1 VLRRIRDGFLHLGEK
16 LRAESA
22 RVVSPGRSRTV
33 VELELAEGK
42 YHEVRRLFEA
52 QGLKVTG
59 LQRIQIGKIKLG
71 ELRPGKWR
79 TLTAAEIKSLLS

>member
-1 VLRRIRDGFLHLGEK
+1 MLRSFTTGVFFKGERYK
-16 LRAESA
+16 AEKA
-22 RVVSPGRSRTV
+22 RLISSSGSQSV

-42 YHEVRRLFEA
+42 YHEVRRLFES
-52 QGLKVTG
+52 QRLNVVR

-79 TLTAAEIKSLLS
+79 TLTEPEIKSLLA